1 MTSGRSSDKD
11 KDVARWQGLSVVF
24 RSAKGVLSRSERQ
37 RCPFTVHL
45 PSSHRRTTTG
55 WQITI
60 VCAAICGA
68 LLSRPPAARGETLSI
83 KQFNDRLREW
93 KSEERPL
100 PIVPVTVEGRL
111 SLYGKDRLR
120 FKNCDMLFLS
130 KSELPV
136 LAKSAAR
143 VTVEV
148 TGKVRFDKRTSN
160 YTFDISMV
168 RELGK
173 DIDTYHDMKR
183 KIREESPE
191 KWYELGRWAE
201 SRGNFYKDDE
211 LLEKSGEAFAHGLDI
226 ERRALARD
234 NPEGLLELVEKAKL
248 HRLPSKL
255 WDEIVHEAFFLLAQK
270 SRGEPPEKG
279 KELARRMEQQL
290 PGSTK
295 PALISDDLLKK
306 YEAAPLETFAK
317 ADSQDRPTLNRILY
331 SDLLLRTIT
340 AKLAND
346 DSNGFAIADQIDLL
360 LPERHRNAELYR
372 EKALASLAAEVEHL
386 TRRQMLDVAERY
398 RKRDQVQKADR
409 LIETWLQLRVRAL
422 DPDDTEGTLQL
433 SDEYRRL
440 LRRDD
445 LADRL
450 LIDAWKRN
458 PKAAD
463 LVERLEQSGY
473 HLFEGTWISDADFKN
488 VPEGRME
495 PSIRAGK
502 VEIGMTPGQV
512 RRARAGSPDALS
524 RAVTAGQ
531 VTEIWSYHLS
541 DGSKL
546 VVRMAKRLGQTE
558 FAVLEVGQLPPR

>member
-1 MTSGRSSDKD
+1 MTSGRSGDTD
-11 KDVARWQGLSVVF
+11 MARWPGLSVAF
-24 RSAKGVLSRSERQ
+24 RSAKGVLSRSER
-37 RCPFTVHL
+37 RRSPVTIYL
-45 PSSHRRTTTG
+45 PSSRRRTTTG
-55 WQITI
+55 WQIAI
-60 VCAAICGA
+60 ACAALCGA
-68 LLSRPPAARGETLSI
+68 LLSRPAAARGETLSI

-136 LAKSAAR
+136 LAGSAAR
-143 VTVEV
+143 VTIEV

-255 WDEIVHEAFFLLAQK
+255 WDEIVHEAFFLLAQR
-270 SRGEPPEKG
+270 SRGEPPEKL

-290 PGSTK
+290 PGSTE
-295 PALISDDLLKK
+295 ASGWMREDLLKE
-306 YEAAPLETFAK
+306 YEAAPLKTFAK
-317 ADSQDRPTLNRILY
+317 ADRDKRLKFNRILY
-331 SDLLLRTIT
+331 SNVLLRTIT
-340 AKLAND
+340 AKLAED
-346 DSNGFAIADQIDLL
+346 GSNGFEIAEQIERL
-360 LPERHRNAELYR
+360 LPERKRDAELYR
-372 EKALASLAAEVEHL
+372 EQALAALDAEVEHL
-386 TRRQMLDVAERY
+386 TRRQMLDVAERH
-398 RKRDQVQKADR
+398 RKRGEAQRADR
-409 LIETWLQLRVRAL
+409 LIETWLKIRVRAL
-422 DPDDTEGTLQL
+422 DPDDTEGTLQT

-440 LRRDD
+440 LKRDD

-458 PKAAD
+458 PNAAD
-463 LVERLEQSGY
+463 LLERLKESGY

-488 VPEGRME
+488 LPEGRME

-502 VEIGMTPGQV
+502 VETGMTPGQV

-546 VVRMAKRLGQTE
+546 IVRLAKRLGQTE
-558 FAVLEVGQLPPR
+558 FTVVDVGQLAR